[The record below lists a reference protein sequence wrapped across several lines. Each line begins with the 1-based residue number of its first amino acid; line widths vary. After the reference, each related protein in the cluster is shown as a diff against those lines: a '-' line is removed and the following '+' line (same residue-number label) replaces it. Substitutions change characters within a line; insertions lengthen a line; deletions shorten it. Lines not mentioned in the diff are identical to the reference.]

1 MLDKSEHPA
10 GARPQ
15 PPQAASAPDLSRFQ
29 HWAFI
34 CEASDCRYRGACD
47 VREALVGEV
56 QRRGCDTVAVV
67 RTGCLSLCGAGPA
80 LVTYPSGDVHLHV
93 QPQDASDLA
102 AQLAGGAALQ
112 RRAVRAPQW
121 YRDAILGRLGSFV
134 QMLKRR
140 SAAAIS

>member
-1 MLDKSEHPA
+1 MLEKPQSPT

-15 PPQAASAPDLSRFQ
+15 PPQAAAAPDVNRFQ

-34 CEASDCRYRGACD
+34 CEASDCRYRGACE

-56 QRRGCDTVAVV
+56 QRRGCETVAVV

-80 LVTYPSGDVHLHV
+80 LVTYPGGDVHLHV
-93 QPQDASDLA
+93 EPHDAPDLA
-102 AQLAGGAALQ
+102 AQLAGGSALQ

-134 QMLKRR
+134 QLLKRR
-140 SAAAIS
+140 AAAAS